1 MNTGEAFTY
10 EIDPSE
16 SVSNAVVRAVAS
28 VSNSTT
34 ASSTTASERAGP
46 QRLDPLYT
54 VIDPDALDALF
65 RSTSAEDSRRGR
77 VTFYYADCEVTV
89 YGRERVEV
97 RSRSK

>member
-1 MNTGEAFTY
+1 MNPEEAVTY
-10 EIDPSE
+10 EIGPSE
-16 SVSNAVVRAVAS
+16 TVSDAVVRAVAS
-28 VSNSTT
+28 VSNSPTV
-34 ASSTTASERAGP
+34 SSVTASEPAETR
-46 QRLDPLYT
+46 RLDPLYA

-97 RSRSK
+97 RPRSK